1 MEVPGLIGNADVFC
15 YAVVNPSLSGN
26 NLTHLAY
33 GAAICKYEAVAGYY
47 LFYCDDNWKEYADT
61 WHETIEDAKDQAEY
75 DDAGISES

>member
-61 WHETIEDAKDQAEY
+61 WHETIVKVEIVNDVHF
-75 DDAGISES
+75 IFNFHL